1 VLDENSLGVRLLGG
15 AAKWWLHG
23 ALSALS
29 AALSK
34 RGGCLATLRG
44 PSAETIE
51 AVAAES
57 HAVAVYW
64 NRCYDQAGRAIGS
77 SLKAKLKQRGIAA
90 YSFNGSLLREPWE
103 VMSPSGGVFRT
114 FSRYWNAAEAL
125 GAPPAPQPAPRA
137 LRFHPDMPSKHVMSV
152 ELAALELEPTSFDL
166 TGGLCATW
174 RRGEDAAR
182 KRLEEFLADQLR
194 DYAVMRDRPDRTA
207 TSRLSPHLR
216 FGEISP
222 RQIRHRV
229 KVLAAANKLAGRQSD
244 LDKFITELGWREFNY
259 YLLYHF
265 PDLACEN
272 MRASW
277 NAMPWRS
284 DPAALRAWQ
293 RGLTGYPIVDA
304 GMRELWATGWMHN
317 RVRMIVAS
325 FLVKHLLIDWRVGE
339 AWFWDTLVDADVA
352 NNPANWQWVAG
363 SGSDAVPFF
372 RIFNPILQGAKFDP
386 TGNYVRRWVPELAK
400 LPSSVLHQPWTA
412 TLEQLSAAEI
422 RLGETYPL
430 PIVVH
435 AYARQRA
442 LDHWRTIV
450 RQ

>member
-1 VLDENSLGVRLLGG
+1 MLDENSLGVRLLGG

-152 ELAALELEPTSFDL
+152 ELAALELEPTSFDWA
-166 TGGLCATW
+166 GAFAPHGA
-174 RRGEDAAR
+174 EAR
-182 KRLEEFLADQLR
+182 TQ
-194 DYAVMRDRPDRTA
+194 RT
-207 TSRLSPHLR
+207 R
-216 FGEISP
+216 
-222 RQIRHRV
+222 
-229 KVLAAANKLAGRQSD
+229 
-244 LDKFITELGWREFNY
+244 
-259 YLLYHF
+259 
-265 PDLACEN
+265 
-272 MRASW
+272 
-277 NAMPWRS
+277 
-284 DPAALRAWQ
+284 
-293 RGLTGYPIVDA
+293 
-304 GMRELWATGWMHN
+304 
-317 RVRMIVAS
+317 
-325 FLVKHLLIDWRVGE
+325 DWR
-339 AWFWDTLVDADVA
+339 
-352 NNPANWQWVAG
+352 N
-363 SGSDAVPFF
+363 S
-372 RIFNPILQGAKFDP
+372 
-386 TGNYVRRWVPELAK
+386 
-400 LPSSVLHQPWTA
+400 
-412 TLEQLSAAEI
+412 
-422 RLGETYPL
+422 
-430 PIVVH
+430 
-435 AYARQRA
+435 
-442 LDHWRTIV
+442 
-450 RQ
+450 